1 MNIENTQSQMRKGV
15 LEFCIL
21 SIIQR
26 GEAYPSDIIEEM
38 KKANLNL
45 LEGTLYPLL
54 TRLKN
59 ADLLSYRWVESSG
72 GPPRKYFSLT
82 EKGAAFYK
90 DLENTWRQMADGVE
104 RVIDNEGIGLPA
116 GRQGSREQ
124 GIVDTT
130 PLSSSEAGLGAPPI
144 LGGES
149 AENREQAEG
158 SSEQL
163 NENSELTTHNPQ
175 LTTDNSQSSTNI

>member
-26 GEAYPSDIIEEM
+26 GEAYPSDIIDEM
-38 KKANLNL
+38 RKANLNL

-90 DLENTWRQMADGVE
+90 DLENTWREMADGVE
-104 RVIDNEGIGLPA
+104 RVIKNEGVGN
-116 GRQGSREQ
+116 SEQ
-124 GIVDTT
+124 GKVDTT
-130 PLSSSEAGLGAPPI
+130 PLSSSEAGLGAPP
-144 LGGES
+144 LQGGE
-149 AENREQAEG
+149 
-158 SSEQL
+158 L
-163 NENSELTTHNPQ
+163 TENSEQGTG
-175 LTTDNSQSSTNI
+175 NSQPPTDKRQQSTDI

>member
-26 GEAYPSDIIEEM
+26 GEAYPSDIIDEM
-38 KKANLNL
+38 RKANLNL

-90 DLENTWRQMADGVE
+90 DLENTWREMADGVE
-104 RVIDNEGIGLPA
+104 RVIRNEGVGN
-116 GRQGSREQ
+116 SEQ
-124 GIVDTT
+124 GEVDTT
-130 PLSSSEAGLGAPPI
+130 PLSSSEAGLGAPP
-144 LGGES
+144 LQGGE
-149 AENREQAEG
+149 
-158 SSEQL
+158 L
-163 NENSELTTHNPQ
+163 TENSEQGTGNSQPP
-175 LTTDNSQSSTNI
+175 TDNRQQSTDI